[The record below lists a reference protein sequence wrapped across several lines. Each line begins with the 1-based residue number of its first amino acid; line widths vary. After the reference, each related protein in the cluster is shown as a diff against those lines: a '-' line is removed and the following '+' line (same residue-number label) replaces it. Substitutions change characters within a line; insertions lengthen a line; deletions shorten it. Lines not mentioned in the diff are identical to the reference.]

1 MAYKEKYKGTFP
13 ILPKHG
19 KNSYFKKGDKGIS
32 VKQLQTFLNWANA
45 GTIVKRLEV
54 DGDYGEL
61 TERAVKFF
69 QEVHHIVAD
78 GEFGNVS
85 LKTAKAMYM
94 TGALKA
100 VNWAVSVS
108 KDNSFSYG
116 VGDRA
121 HRGGCYFC
129 QTNTGKRMYK
139 KEKKGEPHY
148 VNSKGKKWHE
158 GDGKKYTYEKTYC
171 CNPFVFAAYAHG
183 TEDPKIHAACRKGKC
198 GGMSPRDWT
207 KYGCFKKVGRCK
219 DIAFKNLQDGD
230 VIICNK
236 SHHHVWMYTGGNH
249 IVEASGANFGKDS
262 IRHHSGAKDRYHTY
276 QKDKTAYVMR
286 YTK

>member
-1 MAYKEKYKGTFP
+1 MAYKQKYTGTFP
-13 ILPKHG
+13 VLPKHG
-19 KNSYFKKGDKGIS
+19 KGNYLKKGDTGIA
-32 VKQLQTFLNWANA
+32 VKELQLLLNWANQ
-45 GTIVKRLEV
+45 GTIVNKLKV
-54 DGDYGEL
+54 DGEYGVK
-61 TERAVKFF
+61 TVKAVKFF
-69 QEVHHIVAD
+69 QNVHHLVED
-78 GEFGNVS
+78 GEYGKMSQHVA
-85 LKTAKAMYM
+85 KTMYM
-94 TGALKA
+94 THALQA
-100 VNWAVSVS
+100 INWAVSVS
-108 KDNSFSYG
+108 RDNSFAYG
-116 VGDRA
+116 EGERA

-139 KEKKGEPHY
+139 KEKKGEPHK
-148 VNSKGKKWHE
+148 VKGK
-158 GDGKKYTYEKTYC
+158 DGKYHTYEKTYC
-171 CNPFVFAAYAHG
+171 CNPFIFAAYAHG
-183 TEDPKIHAACRKGKC
+183 AEDPKIHAACRKGKC

-276 QKDKTAYVMR
+276 QKDKTAYVIR

>member
-1 MAYKEKYKGTFP
+1 MAYKQKYTGTFP
-13 ILPKHG
+13 TLPKHG
-19 KNSYFKKGDKGIS
+19 KNSYFKKGDKGIA
-32 VKQLQTFLNWANA
+32 VKQLQIFLNWANN
-45 GTIVKRLEV
+45 GTIVKNLEV
-54 DGDYGEL
+54 DGEYGEK
-61 TERAVKFF
+61 TEKAVKFF

-85 LKTAKAMYM
+85 LRTAKEMYI
-94 TGALKA
+94 TKALMA
-100 VNWAVSVS
+100 VNWAVSIS

-116 VGDRA
+116 VGERA

-129 QTNTGKRMYK
+129 QTNIGKRMYK

-219 DIAFKNLQDGD
+219 DVAFKNLQVGD

-236 SHHHVWMYTGGNH
+236 SHHHVWMYTGANH

-262 IRHHSGAKDRYHTY
+262 IRHHSGAYDRYKIY